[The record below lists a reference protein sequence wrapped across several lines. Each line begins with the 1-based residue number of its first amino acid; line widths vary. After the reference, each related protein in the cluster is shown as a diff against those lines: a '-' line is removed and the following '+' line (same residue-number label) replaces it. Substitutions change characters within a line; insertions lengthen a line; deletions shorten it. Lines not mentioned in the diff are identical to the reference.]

1 VSDITE
7 AEDQAERLGGIILAS
22 EDWAKGYKK
31 NKDAF
36 AKLIK
41 LETKIER
48 KLRAYFRDF
57 SKERL
62 GKYINWSNYS
72 KENIKAYRVDVTVD
86 IEEIDDVEYGTL
98 LNVIHDPLVLSI
110 ALGAETAQT
119 QYNIDVGLNQYS
131 SEVLQAA
138 ETYTAKLVKGIT
150 ETTREKIK
158 QSIATSLHLGEDV
171 SSASDRLNRIVNDPR
186 RAALIARTETVRSY
200 TTGITTFG
208 KKSGATQKVWELS
221 SAPCEIC
228 QAAYDNTPNGDGV
241 LDIDDEY
248 SDGDPPAHPNC
259 RCGISLIHDYSDPE
273 DNAGLGD
280 ASE

>member
-1 VSDITE
+1 MSIITE
-7 AEDQAERLGGIILAS
+7 KEDAVERLQRLVLAS

-48 KLRAYFRDF
+48 LLRAYFRDLA
-57 SKERL
+57 KERL
-62 GKYINWSNYS
+62 GKYINWSNYA
-72 KENIKAYRVDVTVD
+72 KENVKAYRVDVTVD
-86 IEEIDDVEYGTL
+86 VEEIDDVEYDQL
-98 LNVIHDPLVLSI
+98 LNVIHDPLILSI
-110 ALGAETAQT
+110 ALGAETAQA

-138 ETYTAKLVKGIT
+138 ESYTAKLVKGIND
-150 ETTREKIK
+150 TTREKIK
-158 QSIATSLHLGEDV
+158 QSISTSLHLGEDTQA
-171 SSASDRLNRIVNDPR
+171 ASERLSKIVNDPR

-221 SAPCEIC
+221 SNPCEIC
-228 QAAYDNTPNGDGV
+228 QSNYDNTPNSDGV
-241 LDIDDEY
+241 IDIDEEFN
-248 SDGDPPAHPNC
+248 DGDPPAHPNC